1 MLSLAALAASTVLGL
16 LQPPYL
22 GIACPGPNT
31 TTCGRVGIA
40 VWLRG
45 PARRADASL
54 AGVTVR
60 LHDDGL
66 AGQYWTGYA
75 TLPPGRLGLP
85 PRWYGTKP
93 TKWLLLRL
101 TIRRADGTTRGAV
114 RSFLPAGFG

>member
-1 MLSLAALAASTVLGL
+1 MLSLAAMAASTVLGL

-45 PARRADASL
+45 PARRVDATI

-75 TLPPGRLGLP
+75 TLPLGRLGLP
-85 PRWYGTKP
+85 PHWYGSKP

-101 TIRRADGTTRGAV
+101 AIRRANGTARGAV
-114 RSFLPAGFG
+114 RAFLHAGFG

>member
-1 MLSLAALAASTVLGL
+1 MLAPAALTASAALGL
-16 LQPPYL
+16 FQPPYL
-22 GIACPGPNT
+22 GVACHGSNT
-31 TTCGRVGIA
+31 TTCGRIGIA

-45 PARRADASL
+45 PARRVDASL

-75 TLPPGRLGLP
+75 TLPPGWLGLP

-101 TIRRADGTTRGAV
+101 TIRRADGTARGAV
-114 RSFLPAGFG
+114 RSFLHAGFG